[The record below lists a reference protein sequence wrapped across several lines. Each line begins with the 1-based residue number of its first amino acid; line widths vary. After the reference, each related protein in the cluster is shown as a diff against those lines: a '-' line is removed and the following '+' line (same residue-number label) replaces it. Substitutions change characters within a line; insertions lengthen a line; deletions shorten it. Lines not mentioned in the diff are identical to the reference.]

1 MCLSLAFQC
10 TQPAQE
16 HSKHVCTRG
25 TVQWANA
32 SRWSPQIVVSAKS
45 FRCPDRC
52 NSLIRGSREQTRTSG
67 REGGELLQLL
77 QLDKVKCGIAPGNG
91 SNDAC
96 FSILCRLRNLACHCF
111 CLNTEQSNTYSAGYA
126 ASCQVGNVKSSRG
139 KRLSKSRSR
148 PGFGLSQP
156 LCLGYPLHGMC
167 SINKFPT
174 SKSVLGA
181 QCYVI
186 FASFVAGKL
195 SKAIGCWG
203 WRFDYSRGT
212 GRCSFCCCTRISNPL
227 KAMLCHGFIQQR
239 AAAANEALRKALVR
253 FRIPAEATATVKTQD
268 SEREKQ
274 KHAGIIWIL
283 AI

>member
-1 MCLSLAFQC
+1 MFALGVQFNGQMQVVDLLKLLFQRRASDALTGATASFEALA
-10 TQPAQE
+10 
-16 HSKHVCTRG
+16 SK
-25 TVQWANA
+25 
-32 SRWSPQIVVSAKS
+32 
-45 FRCPDRC
+45 
-52 NSLIRGSREQTRTSG
+52 TRTSG

-139 KRLSKSRSR
+139 KRLLKSRSR
-148 PGFGLSQP
+148 PGFRLSQP

-195 SKAIGCWG
+195 SKAIGC
-203 WRFDYSRGT
+203 
-212 GRCSFCCCTRISNPL
+212 
-227 KAMLCHGFIQQR
+227 
-239 AAAANEALRKALVR
+239 
-253 FRIPAEATATVKTQD
+253 
-268 SEREKQ
+268 
-274 KHAGIIWIL
+274 
-283 AI
+283 